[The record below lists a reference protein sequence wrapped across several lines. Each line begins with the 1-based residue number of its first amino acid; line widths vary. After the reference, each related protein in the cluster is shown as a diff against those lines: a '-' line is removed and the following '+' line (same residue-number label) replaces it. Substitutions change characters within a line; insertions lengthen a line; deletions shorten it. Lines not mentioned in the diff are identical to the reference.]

1 MILWDSRV
9 SWYIYPLNGRIKNW
23 YQNSDFGRGEIGVLV
38 EKIMVWMFVKLV
50 LALMLFYRVWIY
62 DCVFRFDD
70 EPMKGFKK
78 ADYSL
83 YRKVSNS

>member
-1 MILWDSRV
+1 
-9 SWYIYPLNGRIKNW
+9 
-23 YQNSDFGRGEIGVLV
+23 
-38 EKIMVWMFVKLV
+38 MFVKLV